1 MADKNSNNPQGK
13 PSIITGDDVVNSEP
27 QFTDARY
34 DEPIAHVISSENVGS
49 YEVKQWPMLGSYD
62 DETTNALG
70 YPSDFFEQRRALARE
85 KRLLEQKKAEEERV
99 KKEQAELEKSTEE
112 TQQTKDQPMLTAAE
126 LDEIRS
132 QAFSEGHDEGFAKGH
147 EEGLK
152 RGLLEGTKQGS
163 EKGFAEGSEKGLEAG
178 YAKGRSE
185 GFEKGRAEGLASGEA
200 VVLEQSERFR
210 HLADALANPLREVDR
225 DVTDLVVKLIARLA
239 KVVVKRE
246 IKGDGQFIRE
256 TVQSAISELADT
268 ESGVEIT
275 LNPDDAALLEAS
287 VGREYMKK
295 EHWTLKSS
303 DEIHPGDAV
312 VSSGSSFVNCSLDER
327 LDALCDQFTDNAA
340 DPVESASREEIP
352 GSPAWDA
359 KKDEPLEVPQT
370 LKDLM
375 AKEALQQGADDGQP
389 AGASEDPVS
398 KDDSKKARPDGAGA
412 GADTTGS
419 KAGES

>member
-1 MADKNSNNPQGK
+1 
-13 PSIITGDDVVNSEP
+13 
-27 QFTDARY
+27 
-34 DEPIAHVISSENVGS
+34 
-49 YEVKQWPMLGSYD
+49 
-62 DETTNALG
+62 
-70 YPSDFFEQRRALARE
+70 
-85 KRLLEQKKAEEERV
+85 
-99 KKEQAELEKSTEE
+99 
-112 TQQTKDQPMLTAAE
+112 
-126 LDEIRS
+126 
-132 QAFSEGHDEGFAKGH
+132 
-147 EEGLK
+147 
-152 RGLLEGTKQGS
+152 
-163 EKGFAEGSEKGLEAG
+163 
-178 YAKGRSE
+178 
-185 GFEKGRAEGLASGEA
+185 
-200 VVLEQSERFR
+200 
-210 HLADALANPLREVDR
+210 
-225 DVTDLVVKLIARLA
+225 
-239 KVVVKRE
+239 
-246 IKGDGQFIRE
+246 
-256 TVQSAISELADT
+256 
-268 ESGVEIT
+268 
-275 LNPDDAALLEAS
+275 
-287 VGREYMKK
+287 MKK